1 MRLAVGGYLIP
12 PKKKEKWWGVEVPS
26 LGIHTQGKNRKDSYE
41 MAKDAIVTLF
51 DGQDIVLG
59 VEPLGESNFLV
70 SVKMTE
76 ELLALILRR
85 LRATSGLKIM
95 DIAKRL
101 GSASPNSYAQ
111 YEQGK
116 TMPSLE
122 KLSEILEA
130 INPKYEPMLK
140 IG

>member
-1 MRLAVGGYLIP
+1 
-12 PKKKEKWWGVEVPS
+12 
-26 LGIHTQGKNRKDSYE
+26 
-41 MAKDAIVTLF
+41 
-51 DGQDIVLG
+51 
-59 VEPLGESNFLV
+59 LGESNFLV